1 MNMLIKSKKEQLEI
15 ATTSNELSVLEQLRK
30 SPYMNVRRAVARN
43 KNISSTIADVL
54 AYDPVLNVSFMALK
68 NPKSTVNR
76 DLCDDCFSICVLC
89 EKDERYLECKDC
101 EKRKKAQLEAK
112 L

>member
-15 ATTSNELSVLEQLRK
+15 AKTTNQLSELEQLRQ

-43 KNISSTIADVL
+43 SNITSKIANSL
-54 AYDPVLNVSFMALK
+54 SYDPVLNVSFMALK
-68 NPKSTVNR
+68 NPKTTVSRNLS
-76 DLCDDCFSICVLC
+76 DKCFSECVLC
-89 EKDERYLECKDC
+89 EKDERYLECKEC
-101 EKRKKAQLEAK
+101 EDRKKAQLQAR